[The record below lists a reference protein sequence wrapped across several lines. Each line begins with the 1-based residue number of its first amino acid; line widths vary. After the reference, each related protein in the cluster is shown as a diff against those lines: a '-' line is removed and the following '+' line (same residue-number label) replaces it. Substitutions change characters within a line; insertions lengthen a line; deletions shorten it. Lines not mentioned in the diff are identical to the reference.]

1 MGVAS
6 DITLMNSGI
15 NGLDEILN
23 GGLAKGRMYLVHGQ
37 PGTGKTLLGMHFL
50 EGGLQNDETVLFI
63 HGEESRQEILANG
76 AAVNI
81 DISDAEFLDLGP
93 ESDFF
98 TDDDSYDLVEPSD
111 IERDRYT
118 KRIHEAIKEI
128 NPSRVVLDP
137 ISQLRYVEA
146 NEYQFRKR
154 ILSFMRFLKQ
164 HEITVL
170 VTATLSSKPE
180 YDTELRSLSDGIIKL
195 TRGKEGRRVEATKH
209 RALGQMGGDHGMEI
223 RENGLEI
230 FPRLVPESHQH
241 TFTPK
246 RIHSGVDE
254 LDELLGGG
262 FDQRTVTF
270 ISGPTGAGKT
280 STGTQ
285 LLTQAA
291 REGLNSAIY
300 LFEENMETFTHRS
313 EAIDIPVTELR
324 KEGALSVTE
333 VEPLALSS
341 EEFAHM
347 VIEQVEE
354 EETDIVMIDGID
366 GYTISIQGQQ
376 SELVRELHALARYLK
391 NKGVTLLITNEISEV
406 TGISEATDNQLSY
419 IADNIAFV
427 SYVEMDGSL
436 RKVIGVLKKRTG
448 NFEKTLRE
456 FEITS
461 DGIRVGEPLTG
472 LHGILQ
478 GSPRGRTIEPA
489 ENE

>member
-1 MGVAS
+1 
-6 DITLMNSGI
+6 MNSGI
-15 NGLDEILN
+15 NGLDEIFN
-23 GGLAKGRMYLVHGQ
+23 GGLAKGRMYLVHGE

-50 EGGLQNDETVLFI
+50 EEGLKNDETVLFI
-63 HGEESRQEILANG
+63 HGEESRREILANG
-76 AAVNI
+76 EAVNI

-164 HEITVL
+164 HEITVV
-170 VTATLSSKPE
+170 VTATLYSKPE
-180 YDTELRSLSDGIIKL
+180 YDTELRSLSDGIVKL
-195 TRGKEGRRVEATKH
+195 TRGEDGRRAEATKH

-223 RENGLEI
+223 RETGLDI
-230 FPRLVPESHQH
+230 FPRLVPESQEH

-246 RIHSGVDE
+246 RIHSGIDE

-270 ISGPTGAGKT
+270 LSGPTGAGKT

-285 LLTQAA
+285 LLAQAA
-291 REGLNSAIY
+291 QEGLNSAIY

-324 KEGALSVTE
+324 EDGALSVTE
-333 VEPLALSS
+333 VEPLSLSS

-347 VIEQVEE
+347 VIDQVEE
-354 EETDIVMIDGID
+354 AETDIVMIDGID

-376 SELVRELHALARYLK
+376 QELVRELHALARYLK
-391 NKGVTLLITNEISEV
+391 NKGVTVLITNEISEI

-456 FEITS
+456 FEITG

-478 GSPRGRTIEPA
+478 GSPMTQVTDRNR
-489 ENE
+489 NE

>member
-1 MGVAS
+1 VAS
-6 DITLMNSGI
+6 NITPINSGI
-15 NGLDEILN
+15 TGLDEILN
-23 GGLAKGRMYLVHGQ
+23 GGFAKGRMYLVHGQ

-50 EGGLQNDETVLFI
+50 EEGLENGETVLFI
-63 HGEESRQEILANG
+63 HGEESRAEILANG
-76 AAVNI
+76 SAVNI

-98 TDDDSYDLVEPSD
+98 ANNDSYDLVDPSD

-118 KRIHEAIKEI
+118 QEIHEAIKEI
-128 NPSRVVLDP
+128 NPSRVVVDP

-170 VTATLSSKPE
+170 VTATLNSEPE
-180 YDTELRSLSDGIIKL
+180 YDTELRSLADGIVEL
-195 TRGKEGRRVEATKH
+195 SRSRDGRRVEATKH
-209 RALGQMGGDHGMEI
+209 RALGQMGSDHGLEI
-223 RENGLEI
+223 RGDGLEI
-230 FPRLVPESHQH
+230 FPNLVPEPHEQA
-241 TFTPK
+241 FKPQ
-246 RIHSGVDE
+246 RIHSGIDE

-270 ISGPTGAGKT
+270 ISGPSGAGKT

-291 REGLNSAIY
+291 KDGLNSAIY

-313 EAIDIPVTELR
+313 ESIGIPVTEMQQ
-324 KEGALSVTE
+324 EGTLSVTE

-341 EEFAHM
+341 EEFAHI
-347 VIEQVEE
+347 VKDQIEKND
-354 EETDIVMIDGID
+354 TDIVMIDGID

-376 SELVRELHALARYLK
+376 DDLVRKLHALARHLK
-391 NKGVTLLITNEISEV
+391 NQGITVIITNEISQI
-406 TGISEATDNQLSY
+406 TGISTATNNQLSY

-461 DGIRVGEPLTG
+461 DGLHVGEPLTG
-472 LHGILQ
+472 LYGILQ
-478 GSPRGRTIEPA
+478 GAARMDRDASTLSDD
-489 ENE
+489 